1 MSTDAVAQPV
11 GDGAARPRLAREV
24 REGDGPEVLAEI
36 VAPGVAAAIWT
47 RKRDPL
53 FAAWLDALGP
63 ERLPQLRLTLDAARA
78 EEAAAAACDLADLPD
93 GPGRRMLVGDVGA
106 LAQRAA
112 TLFGTDRLA
121 LRLQPVAGTSCPRF
135 HLDAVRAR
143 LICTLRGS
151 GTEWAPARLDAEPG
165 PVTRVPTGA
174 VALFRG
180 RLWGQGEMPA
190 ILHRSPPAAEGA
202 ERLVLVIDP
211 AEEDPWD

>member
-1 MSTDAVAQPV
+1 
-11 GDGAARPRLAREV
+11 
-24 REGDGPEVLAEI
+24 VLAEI
-36 VAPGVAAAIWT
+36 GAPGVAAAIWT
-47 RKRDPL
+47 GKRDPL

-78 EEAAAAACDLADLPD
+78 EEAAACDLADLPD

-135 HLDAVRAR
+135 HLDAVRTR
-143 LICTLRGS
+143 LICTLRGP
-151 GTEWAPARLDAEPG
+151 GTEWAPARVDAEPG

-180 RLWGQGEMPA
+180 RLWGRGEIPA